1 MSDSWRPL
9 DRSLP
14 DSSIHGI
21 SQARMLEQAAISS
34 LLSATHPIKLEQG
47 RWTGDR
53 NRAQKTW
60 VLSPSLATQGAE
72 VWDVVESQ

>member
-1 MSDSWRPL
+1 MDC
-9 DRSLP
+9 SLP
-14 DSSIHGI
+14 GSSIHGI